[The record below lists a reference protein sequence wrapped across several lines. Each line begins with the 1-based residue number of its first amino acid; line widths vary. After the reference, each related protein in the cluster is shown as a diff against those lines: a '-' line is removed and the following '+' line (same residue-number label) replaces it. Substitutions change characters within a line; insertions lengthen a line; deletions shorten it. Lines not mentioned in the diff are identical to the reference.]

1 MSEDSEEAEKDAAAS
16 LVSNFILKRN
26 VRCALAYMSTRLER
40 LQRVAW
46 ECGKHLPPHILA
58 ELSPS
63 EVNYFNAYVE
73 SIDAVSKEYSQFT
86 ALDLTVDMNP
96 PKELFI
102 EVRVKKEYGQVVLP
116 ESGEVNLK
124 KNTTHFLRRS
134 EADQLIKQGIL
145 EEVI

>member
-1 MSEDSEEAEKDAAAS
+1 M
-16 LVSNFILKRN
+16 
-26 VRCALAYMSTRLER
+26 
-40 LQRVAW
+40 AW

-63 EVNYFNAYVE
+63 EVNYFNQYVE
-73 SIDAVSKEYSQFT
+73 SIDAVSKEYAQFT